1 MIKLL
6 NAAGEKVKD
15 KDKEN
20 ETLADF
26 TSKLLKSLP
35 LSKAGSGD

>member
-1 MIKLL
+1 MLTPQ
-6 NAAGEKVKD
+6 AVEKSKD

-26 TSKLLKSLP
+26 TSKLLKSMVP
-35 LSKAGSGD
+35 VSEKK